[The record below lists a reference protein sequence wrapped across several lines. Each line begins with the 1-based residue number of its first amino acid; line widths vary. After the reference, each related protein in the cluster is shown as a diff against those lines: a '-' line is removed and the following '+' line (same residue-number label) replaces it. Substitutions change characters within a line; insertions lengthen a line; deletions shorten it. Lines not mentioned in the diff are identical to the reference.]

1 MNTRSFSAAAAAFA
15 LIAGGVFAPTLAAGR
30 IPSYVKAAVANPA
43 RHEKDPEIDQRRHPA
58 ELMAFAGVKPGDKV
72 LDLIPGSGYF
82 SKIFSGIVGSQGHVY
97 SIWPTEYDNVS
108 HPDSDNLRALAKTP
122 AFANVTVIVQPAN
135 ALTAPEP
142 LDVVF
147 TSQNYHDY
155 PDKFMGP
162 TDPTI
167 LNRAVFNALKPGGVF
182 IVIDHAAQAGAGL
195 RDTETLHRIDPETVK
210 AQIAAAGFKFEAA
223 SEVLRNPAD
232 PHTVKVFD
240 PSIRRHTDQFVF
252 RFRKPRDKQA

>member
-1 MNTRSFSAAAAAFA
+1 MNAKTAIAAAVLVALIGSAAVTT
-15 LIAGGVFAPTLAAGR
+15 AGSKVR
-30 IPSYVKAAVANPA
+30 IPAYVSAAIANPE
-43 RHEKDPEIDQRRHPA
+43 RKEKDPDIDSRRHPA

-82 SKIFSGIVGSQGHVY
+82 TKIFSGIVGKDGHVY
-97 SIWPTEYDNVS
+97 SVWPNEYDAES
-108 HPDSDNLRALAKTP
+108 HPDSDKLRALAKTP
-122 AFANVTVIVQPAN
+122 AFANVSVIVQPAN
-135 ALTAPEP
+135 ALSAPEP

-162 TDPTI
+162 TDPMI
-167 LNRAVFNALKPGGVF
+167 LNRAVFQALKPGGVF
-182 IVIDHAAQAGAGL
+182 VIIDHAAQAGSGL

-210 AQIAAAGFKFEAA
+210 AQVTAAGFKFEGA
-223 SEVLRNPAD
+223 SNVLRNPAD
-232 PHTVKVFD
+232 THTVKVFD

-252 RFRKPRDKQA
+252 RFRKPLPKRG

>member
-1 MNTRSFSAAAAAFA
+1 MNSRTALVVAVLAILLGFGATAPPAATK
-15 LIAGGVFAPTLAAGR
+15 P
-30 IPSYVKAAVANPA
+30 IPPYVKAAIADPA
-43 RHEKDPEIDQRRHPA
+43 RNEKDPDIDARRHPA

-82 SKIFSGIVGSQGHVY
+82 TRIFSGIVGARGHVY
-97 SIWPTEYDNVS
+97 SIWPNEYDKES
-108 HPDSDNLRALAKTP
+108 HPDSDKLRALAKTP
-122 AFANVTVIVQPAN
+122 PFTNVTVIVQPAN
-135 ALTAPEP
+135 ALSAPEP

-162 TDPTI
+162 TDPMI
-167 LNRAVFNALKPGGVF
+167 LNRAVYKALKPGGVF
-182 IVIDHAAQAGAGL
+182 IIVDHAAQAGSGL
-195 RDTETLHRIDPETVK
+195 RDTDTLHRIDPETVK
-210 AQIAAAGFKFEAA
+210 AQVTAAGFKFEG
-223 SEVLRNPAD
+223 SSDVLRNPAD

-252 RFRKPRDKQA
+252 RFRKPRGMHG

>member
-1 MNTRSFSAAAAAFA
+1 MNARNA
-15 LIAGGVFAPTLAAGR
+15 LALAVLVASVGLGAVAPASSTDR
-30 IPSYVKAAVANPA
+30 IPKYVTAAIANQA
-43 RHEKDPEIDQRRHPA
+43 RKEKDPDIDARRHPA
-58 ELMAFAGVKPGDKV
+58 ELMVFAGVKPGDKV

-82 SKIFSGIVGSQGHVY
+82 TKIFSGIVGKHGHVY
-97 SIWPTEYDNVS
+97 SVWPNEYDAES
-108 HPDSDNLRALAKTP
+108 HPDSDNLRTLAKTP
-122 AFANVTVIVQPAN
+122 PFTNVTVIVQPAN
-135 ALTAPEP
+135 ALSAPEP

-162 TDPTI
+162 TDPMI
-167 LNRAVFNALKPGGVF
+167 LDRAVYQALKPGGVF
-182 IVIDHAAQAGAGL
+182 IVIDHAAEAGSGL

-210 AQIAAAGFKFEAA
+210 AQVTAAGFRFEG
-223 SEVLRNPAD
+223 SSDVLRNPAD

-252 RFRKPRDKQA
+252 RFRKPRH

>member
-1 MNTRSFSAAAAAFA
+1 M
-15 LIAGGVFAPTLAAGR
+15 V
-30 IPSYVKAAVANPA
+30 
-43 RHEKDPEIDQRRHPA
+43 
-58 ELMAFAGVKPGDKV
+58 FAGVKPGDKV

-82 SKIFSGIVGSQGHVY
+82 TKIFSGIIGKHGHVY
-97 SIWPTEYDNVS
+97 AIWPNEYDAES

-122 AFANVTVIVQPAN
+122 AFANVSVVVQPAN
-135 ALTAPEP
+135 ALSAPEP

-162 TDPTI
+162 TDPMI
-167 LNRAVFNALKPGGVF
+167 LNRAVYKALKPGGVF
-182 IVIDHAAQAGAGL
+182 IIVDHAAQAGSGL

-210 AQIAAAGFKFEAA
+210 AQVTAAGFKFEG
-223 SEVLRNPAD
+223 SSNVLRNPAD
-232 PHTVKVFD
+232 THTVKVFD

-252 RFRKPRDKQA
+252 RFRKPRQKQD